1 MSQEEKH
8 LSAEDWILALLSV
21 VDKPIHGRL
30 MLVKEMF
37 LIAKEIDSK
46 LDKELNFFPYDLGP
60 YSKVLAQKLNEM
72 VSKELI
78 EANSNVG
85 EEGEF
90 TFSLT
95 LKGRQEA
102 EKVLSA
108 LPNEVQELLRKK
120 RRGWDQLGYR
130 GIVRLVYSKYP
141 EYAGRSR
148 IKGVAE

>member
-1 MSQEEKH
+1 MSQQEKH
-8 LSAEDWILALLSV
+8 LSAEDWVLALLSV

-46 LDKELNFFPYDLGP
+46 LDKELNFFAYDLGT

-78 EANSNVG
+78 EAASNVG

-95 LKGRQEA
+95 PKGRQEA
-102 EKVLSA
+102 ERVLGE

-148 IKGVAE
+148 IREVAE